1 MAEASDSHLDSQV
14 NESQLKMTEFAKKE
28 LIEFHERHF
37 QVINHMMGFIVQ
49 SKNLAELVSN

>member
-37 QVINHMMGFIVQ
+37 
-49 SKNLAELVSN
+49 